1 MNSLDE
7 PTRKKLRKKLNPKLT
22 PKLKPNSENHW
33 RKFQAKNSE
42 TKIQKNIG
50 QIGHKKLD
58 TKRSTKQS
66 TKLDT
71 EKIPVREAYICS
83 EKENLNRFHW
93 TKI

>member
-1 MNSLDE
+1 M
-7 PTRKKLRKKLNPKLT
+7 
-22 PKLKPNSENHW
+22 KLKPNSENHW

-71 EKIPVREAYICS
+71 GKIPVREAHICS
-83 EKENLNRFHW
+83 DDTFKLFSLDENLKVKL
-93 TKI
+93 KIEGKILFN